1 MRGEAGNGC
10 GPSEREL
17 LSLCIYFATGRI
29 ALGSFVV
36 IAFAQDSPG
45 VRFMQKAVVLAA
57 ISAMAVAVGAEAKP
71 IPPTGTPPAVQ
82 QLIACRSIT
91 DSVQRLACYDRQAA
105 ALDKAIATK
114 DVVVIDK
121 AKATATKRS
130 LFGFSIPDFGGLFG
144 GGDDIKQID
153 GTVAASGPNGE
164 GGWTIKLA
172 DGSLW
177 TQTDDAPIALPPERG
192 DKVVIKR
199 GALGSFFLELGKQP
213 GVKVRR
219 IG

>member
-1 MRGEAGNGC
+1 MVVAG
-10 GPSEREL
+10 S
-17 LSLCIYFATGRI
+17 
-29 ALGSFVV
+29 
-36 IAFAQDSPG
+36 AQ
-45 VRFMQKAVVLAA
+45 
-57 ISAMAVAVGAEAKP
+57 AKP
-71 IPPTGTPPAVQ
+71 IPPTGMPPAVQ

-91 DSVQRLACYDRQAA
+91 DSAQRLACYDRESA

-121 AKATATKRS
+121 ARATATKRS

-144 GGDDIKQID
+144 GGDEVKQIE
-153 GTVAASGPNGE
+153 GTVTASRTNGE
-164 GGWTIKLA
+164 GGWTVKLA
-172 DGSLW
+172 DGSMW
-177 TQTDDAPIALPPERG
+177 TQTDDTPIALPPRSG

-199 GALGSFFLELGKQP
+199 GALGSFFMELGKQP

>member
-1 MRGEAGNGC
+1 MSKAFVIGAVSAVVVAGN
-10 GPSEREL
+10 
-17 LSLCIYFATGRI
+17 
-29 ALGSFVV
+29 
-36 IAFAQDSPG
+36 AQG
-45 VRFMQKAVVLAA
+45 KA
-57 ISAMAVAVGAEAKP
+57 

-82 QLIACRSIT
+82 QLIACRAIT
-91 DSVQRLACYDRQAA
+91 DSAQRLACYDRESA

-144 GGDDIKQID
+144 GGDDVKQID
-153 GTVAASGPNGE
+153 GTVTASGSNGE
-164 GGWTIKLA
+164 GGWTVKLA
-172 DGSLW
+172 DGSMW
-177 TQTDDAPIALPPERG
+177 TQTDDTPLALPPERG

-199 GALGSFFLELGKQP
+199 GALGAFFMELGKQP